1 MSSSSRVS
9 DPVAVDSDDPMYT
22 DSEVHTSDTDSTD
35 EDAFQPFAIP
45 DLGDDIPH
53 ADGVPAGDLPLVEIP
68 APVPHATFPAEDLP
82 HDVESDDDLV
92 LFEGPPEDHHEGGAQ
107 IDEEAHSDSS
117 IPDSPE
123 SVASSVPPP
132 IHADIPAEPDV
143 VAPFPD
149 PVPLEPDHAL
159 FAAHVDPQY
168 ADTRNGWID
177 DDDEL
182 PPFVA
187 PVAPVLAPIFAP
199 TDIPPFPPHTTD
211 APLFPTH
218 TTEAHRTD
226 LPITFLQEIP
236 PPRPGEGPSHQ
247 PFGHAPF
254 LTGGDQF
261 APQIPHHT
269 AVPPVPPFPVPP
281 FTPSS
286 EPFLWTTS
294 SIMPPTD
301 PYHPYYVGP
310 STEDVL
316 VSFMLQ
322 HDALTRRVQVLEQQI
337 ECLSR
342 SHHAMEEDWLLMR
355 SLFYF
360 HFPPPPPAA

>member
-1 MSSSSRVS
+1 MEIVCIDFVVESHMNSCFEMDLIDEILDGSVVISLFKNLVTYHNKNRQAPATGLVVMLQSEFELLLSRTHYSTMSSSSGVS
-9 DPVAVDSDDPMYT
+9 DLVAVDADDPMYT

-35 EDAFQPFAIP
+35 EDAFQPFAIL
-45 DLGDDIPH
+45 DFGDDIPH

-68 APVPHATFPAEDLP
+68 APVPHVAFPAEDLP
-82 HDVESDDDLV
+82 PDVESDDDLD

-107 IDEEAHSDSS
+107 IADDVAFPLVEIPDEEAHSDSL

-132 IHADIPAEPDV
+132 IQADIPAEPDV

-168 ADTRNGWID
+168 ADTRNGWIEAD
-177 DDDEL
+177 DDV
-182 PPFVA
+182 PPFVV
-187 PVAPVLAPIFAP
+187 PVAPALS
-199 TDIPPFPPHTTD
+199 PFD

-218 TTEAHRTD
+218 TADAHRTD

-261 APQIPHHT
+261 APQIP
-269 AVPPVPPFPVPP
+269 
-281 FTPSS
+281 
-286 EPFLWTTS
+286 
-294 SIMPPTD
+294 
-301 PYHPYYVGP
+301 
-310 STEDVL
+310 
-316 VSFMLQ
+316 
-322 HDALTRRVQVLEQQI
+322 
-337 ECLSR
+337 
-342 SHHAMEEDWLLMR
+342 
-355 SLFYF
+355 
-360 HFPPPPPAA
+360 